1 MIQIASTVD
10 TEIAAL
16 EARLADLKALKEAEA
31 QVKALRE
38 KVFPPKVTTTEHFS
52 NPWQSGSGSL
62 TWTKG
67 NDNVLNCYNI
77 K

>member
-16 EARLADLKALKEAEA
+16 EARLADLKTLKEAEA

-38 KVFPPKVTTTEHFS
+38 KVFPPLTSATVPYPNS
-52 NPWQSGSGSL
+52 WQSGSDTR

-67 NDNVLNCYNI
+67 NDTVFCYSV